1 MKLKEFSSEEIF
13 IFFFPLAAARSV
25 TRLGDFWKFLATKI
39 LAKEAQ
45 MIGNFLGYLEKP
57 YSYVKTA
64 LAGYFLHIFWK
75 KLGYF
80 LLQHLVTLG
89 GDDRVTKIYRG
100 GERILIRDAH
110 D

>member
-64 LAGYFLHIFWK
+64 LATFCTSFGKNWATFYSNIWSHWAATIV
-75 KLGYF
+75 
-80 LLQHLVTLG
+80 LQKST
-89 GDDRVTKIYRG
+89 
-100 GERILIRDAH
+100 EEANAF
-110 D
+110 